1 MKTYILNSLPFV
13 FAFFVVTGAI
23 IYLNGQYNNIFQFD
37 FTPRNQTTAILKDSL
52 DTNQKD
58 KSENKSE
65 NNSDSLIANTESFQ
79 DSLVKND
86 SVNTALESVTDKFIA
101 PEVKTE
107 INEISKKELTAQ
119 LEKKPELNDNKIE
132 PKFASNDANQNQETK
147 QQKQDSGYQDWLKK
161 VSKLLEQMEPSK
173 ASKIIQNYSDNV
185 ARDII
190 YSMNKKSAAKIV
202 SELSPEVAQRIIR
215 YD

>member
-1 MKTYILNSLPFV
+1 MKTYILNTLPFV

-37 FTPRNQTTAILKDSL
+37 FTPRNQTAAVLKDSL
-52 DTNQKD
+52 DTNLKD
-58 KSENKSE
+58 KAENS
-65 NNSDSLIANTESFQ
+65 SDSLIASIESFQ

-86 SVNTALESVTDKFIA
+86 SLNTALKSGTDKFIT
-101 PEVKTE
+101 PEVKTDFK
-107 INEISKKELTAQ
+107 EISKKELTAQ
-119 LEKKPELNDNKIE
+119 LEKKPEPEENNIE
-132 PKFASNDANQNQETK
+132 PKFASDDVNQNQETK

-161 VSKLLEQMEPSK
+161 VSKLLEQMEPAK

-190 YSMNKKSAAKIV
+190 YSMNKKVAAKIV

>member
-1 MKTYILNSLPFV
+1 MKTYILNTLPFV
-13 FAFFVVTGAI
+13 FAFLVVTGVI
-23 IYLNGQYNNIFQFD
+23 IYLNGQFNNIFQFD
-37 FTPRNQTTAILKDSL
+37 FSPRNQTSHQLKDSL
-52 DTNQKD
+52 NVNKKTELTSKENEQKQVP
-58 KSENKSE
+58 
-65 NNSDSLIANTESFQ
+65 DSLEVTESNA
-79 DSLVKND
+79 DTV
-86 SVNTALESVTDKFIA
+86 VTANLSEQQSRISE
-101 PEVKTE
+101 PEIKPDLKE
-107 INEISKKELTAQ
+107 LSKKELEKQ
-119 LEKKPELNDNKIE
+119 LEKKPEPELNKIE
-132 PKFASNDANQNQETK
+132 PKFASNEINQSNESK
-147 QQKQDSGYQDWLKK
+147 RQKQDSSYTNWLKK

>member
-1 MKTYILNSLPFV
+1 MKSYILNTVPFL
-13 FAFFVVTGAI
+13 FAFIVVTGAI

-37 FTPRNQTTAILKDSL
+37 FSPRNQVTGELKDSL
-52 DTNQKD
+52 NTQTK
-58 KSENKSE
+58 
-65 NNSDSLIANTESFQ
+65 NNSEAKLNPPEE
-79 DSLVKND
+79 KND
-86 SVNTALESVTDKFIA
+86 SLQVEEAIKDSG
-101 PEVKTE
+101 EVAMKTE
-107 INEISKKELTAQ
+107 DNLIKSADVKPDIKQISKKELEAQ
-119 LEKKPELNDNKIE
+119 LEKKPEPEKEKIE
-132 PKFASNDANQNQETK
+132 PKFASNDITQTQDSK
-147 QQKQDSGYQDWLKK
+147 QQKQDSTYQNWLKK
-161 VSKLLEQMEPSK
+161 VSKLLEQMEPAK

>member
-1 MKTYILNSLPFV
+1 MKSYILNTVPFL
-13 FAFFVVTGAI
+13 FAFIVVTGAI

-37 FTPRNQTTAILKDSL
+37 FSPRNQVTGELKDSL
-52 DTNQKD
+52 NTQTK
-58 KSENKSE
+58 
-65 NNSDSLIANTESFQ
+65 NNSEAKLNPPEE
-79 DSLVKND
+79 KND
-86 SVNTALESVTDKFIA
+86 SLQVEEAIKDSG
-101 PEVKTE
+101 EVATKTE
-107 INEISKKELTAQ
+107 DNLIKSADIKPDIKQISKKELEAQ
-119 LEKKPELNDNKIE
+119 LEKKPEPEKEKIE
-132 PKFASNDANQNQETK
+132 PKFASNDITQTQDSK
-147 QQKQDSGYQDWLKK
+147 QQKQDSTYQNWLKK
-161 VSKLLEQMEPSK
+161 VSKLLEQMEPAK

>member
-1 MKTYILNSLPFV
+1 MKSYILNTLPFL
-13 FAFFVVTGAI
+13 FAFIVVTGAI

-37 FTPRNQTTAILKDSL
+37 FSPKNQARGEFKDSL
-52 DTNQKD
+52 NTNTKD
-58 KSENKSE
+58 NQE
-65 NNSDSLIANTESFQ
+65 ANLNQPAE
-79 DSLVKND
+79 KND
-86 SVNTALESVTDKFIA
+86 SLQVEEAFKDAGEVVMRTEDNLINSADVNPDIKQ
-101 PEVKTE
+101 
-107 INEISKKELTAQ
+107 ISKKELEEQ
-119 LEKKPELNDNKIE
+119 LEKKPEPEKEKIE
-132 PKFASNDANQNQETK
+132 PKFASNDITQTQESK
-147 QQKQDSGYQDWLKK
+147 QQKQDSSYHNWLKK
-161 VSKLLEQMEPSK
+161 VSKILEQMEPAK

>member
-1 MKTYILNSLPFV
+1 MKSYILNTVPFL
-13 FAFFVVTGAI
+13 FAFIVVTGAI

-37 FTPRNQTTAILKDSL
+37 FSPRNQVTGELKDSL
-52 DTNQKD
+52 NTQTK
-58 KSENKSE
+58 
-65 NNSDSLIANTESFQ
+65 NNPEAKLNPPEE
-79 DSLVKND
+79 KND
-86 SVNTALESVTDKFIA
+86 SLQVEEAIKDSG
-101 PEVKTE
+101 EVAMKTE
-107 INEISKKELTAQ
+107 DNLIKSADVKPDIKQISKKELEAQ
-119 LEKKPELNDNKIE
+119 LEKKPEPEKEKIE
-132 PKFASNDANQNQETK
+132 PKFASNDITQTQDSK
-147 QQKQDSGYQDWLKK
+147 QQKQDSTYQNWLKK
-161 VSKLLEQMEPSK
+161 VSKLLEQMEPAK